1 MLLRRECRMRS
12 IARLMLLWPAICL
25 LDVRRS
31 APLAALGG
39 EVRLTMF
46 SSRRHV

>member
-12 IARLMLLWPAICL
+12 IARLMLLWPAMCL

-31 APLAALGG
+31 AALAALRG
-39 EVRLTMF
+39 EMRLAMF
-46 SSRRHV
+46 CSRRHV